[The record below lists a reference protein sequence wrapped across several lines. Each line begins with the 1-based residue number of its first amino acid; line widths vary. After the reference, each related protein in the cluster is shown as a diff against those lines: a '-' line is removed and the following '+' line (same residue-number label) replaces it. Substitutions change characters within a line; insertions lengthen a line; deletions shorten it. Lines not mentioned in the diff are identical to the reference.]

1 MPYAKMTARQ
11 KNQDRKGT
19 TAIETAVV
27 LPVFLFMVF
36 AIIEFGHAQMVNN
49 VLNSACRNGARLG
62 SVEGTTTAQVEAQ
75 VDQTI
80 SSVIVT
86 GSVSVFVKDA
96 SVYDTGG
103 TPPTTA
109 SGLEGMA
116 DINLSDAEPRQLFM
130 VRASVPYN
138 DIALM
143 SMPFMEGVVLTGQS
157 FMRHE

>member
-1 MPYAKMTARQ
+1 MTQRQ
-11 KNQDRKGT
+11 RNQDRKGT

-62 SVEGTTTAQVEAQ
+62 SVEGTSTNQVFNQ
-75 VDQTI
+75 VDTTLSQVIPTA
-80 SSVIVT
+80 SVAIV
-86 GSVSVFVKDA
+86 VKDA
-96 SVYDTGG
+96 SVYDSGG
-103 TPPTTA
+103 TPPTTET
-109 SGLEGMA
+109 GLSA
-116 DINLSDAEPRQLFM
+116 LPDIELSDAESRQLFM
-130 VRASVPYN
+130 IRASVPYN

>member
-1 MPYAKMTARQ
+1 MPRRQ
-11 KNQDRKGT
+11 RDRDRSGT
-19 TAIETAVV
+19 TLVESAVV

-49 VLNSACRNGARLG
+49 VLNSACRNGARTG
-62 SVEGTTTAQVEAQ
+62 SVEGTSTNQVLNQ
-75 VDQTI
+75 VDTTLGQVIPTA
-80 SSVIVT
+80 SVAIV
-86 GSVSVFVKDA
+86 VKDA
-96 SVYDTGG
+96 SVYDSEGA
-103 TPPTTA
+103 PPTTEA
-109 SGLEGMA
+109 GLLALPDIELSG
-116 DINLSDAEPRQLFM
+116 AEPRQLFM